1 MNENQT
7 DRVELVRRLVVAELA
22 AVGVHAE
29 PSRTPQGLE
38 VRIGA
43 GVTDRAVR
51 LMRRADRTYGVPIS
65 LVAPDGT
72 LALVPG
78 GEDPQR
84 GRYFTSRSMLCGLLA
99 REELLARGVAV
110 AQVIDDEDGG
120 ATVEIAHR
128 LHTSHDADRIAVLT
142 DGRIA
147 ELDSHDEL
155 MAFDGEDARLW
166 RTWHS

>member
-120 ATVEIAHR
+120 ATVEIAPGTDVDPGSAALVDALAVRWGVGLRLTRPDPGAAHR
-128 LHTSHDADRIAVLT
+128 PLSPRA
-142 DGRIA
+142 
-147 ELDSHDEL
+147 
-155 MAFDGEDARLW
+155 
-166 RTWHS
+166 